1 MKKILITTLIVASA
15 SAHAAANTAQA
26 PQAPNKLPISDLER
40 FTTVIE
46 HINNYYVK
54 PVDDGKLFEDAIRG
68 MLAGLDPHSSYL
80 DPTEFAEL
88 KASTSGQFGGLGVEV
103 TLEEGFIKV
112 ISPIDGSPAAK
123 AGVLSGDLIVRIDD
137 TPVKDLSLSEA
148 VDRMRGK
155 PGSKILLTVV
165 RKNENKPLKF
175 ELAREVINVQS
186 VKSKLLEPG
195 YGYIRIAQF
204 QNETGGEIAKALND
218 LTKQS
223 NGKLD
228 GVVLDLRNNPGG
240 VLEASVQ
247 VASAFLDKDKLPYD
261 KVVVYTKG
269 RMASSQVK
277 ERATGKD
284 LTKGAPL
291 VVLVNGG
298 SASASEI
305 VAGALQDYKRALI
318 LGTDT
323 FGKGSVQTVLPLKD
337 KRGLKLTTALY
348 YTPAGRSI
356 QATGIKPDIIVD
368 NITIPKQTTD
378 SSEDLM
384 IYEANLSGHLETKQA
399 DATKDA
405 AAKEDKDLLYSD
417 YQLYQA
423 LNTLKAQQV
432 LKRTG
437 TTN

>member
-1 MKKILITTLIVASA
+1 MKKILISALIFASA
-15 SAHAAANTAQA
+15 SAHAAANTTQA
-26 PQAPNKLPISDLER
+26 PQANKLPISDLER

-54 PVDDGKLFEDAIRG
+54 QVDDGKLFEDAIRG

-384 IYEANLSGHLETKQA
+384 IYEANLSGHLETKQQDASKTA
-399 DATKDA
+399 DAT
-405 AAKEDKDLLYSD
+405 AKEDKDLLYSD

-437 TTN
+437 TN